1 MNKYICEMCKGEF
14 QSDVSEE
21 DKLAEVKQNFGEI
34 PEPEGRVSV
43 CEDCYREVMKQM
55 AEWN

>member
-1 MNKYICEMCKGEF
+1 MCKGEF